1 MNESASVR
9 AERLTARALVVGD
22 RIDTAGLERPD
33 TLAQTP
39 LAFRAG
45 AGGMV
50 ALFRFGV
57 AVMVGLSPLEEEDL
71 LAQLRSRI
79 SGPRGRGDDE
89 TATILLTD
97 KDETEAGGPIHIKNL
112 SPERFLVVADA
123 LAKSVALARDERE
136 VNKVFDFIEPFAHTL
151 AEKGRAPF
159 NRTAMLR
166 LIGQAL
172 LAQHRVS
179 GRVAV
184 EEKPD
189 VLWDRPDLERLY
201 ARLED
206 EYELKERA
214 IALKRKLEV
223 IVETAHAL
231 TDIIDANR
239 ATRLEATVAVLI
251 VLELVVSLAQIAFA
265 LKGH

>member
-1 MNESASVR
+1 MNEMASPPRV
-9 AERLTARALVVGD
+9 TARALLVGD

-33 TLAQTP
+33 TLSQAP

-45 AGGMV
+45 STGMV

-79 SGPRGRGDDE
+79 VGARARADDE
-89 TATILLTD
+89 TAQLQIAPD
-97 KDETEAGGPIHIKNL
+97 GDEPVEAGGPIHIKNL

-123 LAKSVALARDERE
+123 LAKSVALTRDERE
-136 VNKVFDFIEPFAHTL
+136 VNRVFDVIEPFALEL
-151 AEKGRAPF
+151 AERGRPPF
-159 NRTAMLR
+159 SRRAMLQ

-214 IALKRKLEV
+214 GALKRKLEV

-239 ATRLEATVAVLI
+239 ATRLEATIVFLI
-251 VLELVVSLAQIAFA
+251 VAELAVSLIEIVLAWR
-265 LKGH
+265 GH